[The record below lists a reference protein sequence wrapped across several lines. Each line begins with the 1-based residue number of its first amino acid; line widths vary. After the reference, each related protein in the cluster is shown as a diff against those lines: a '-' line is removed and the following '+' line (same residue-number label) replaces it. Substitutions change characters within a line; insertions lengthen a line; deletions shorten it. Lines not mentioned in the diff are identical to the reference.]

1 MTKNV
6 TLRMDVELLRELRH
20 RAVDADMS
28 LSAWITATLKG
39 LTAAHKEIE
48 DARIRSIER
57 IERGFHLGGRR
68 MARDELH
75 AQ

>member
-6 TLRMDVELLRELRH
+6 TLRLDEELLKELRH

-28 LSAWITATLKG
+28 LSAWITTTLKG
-39 LTAAHKEIE
+39 FAAAHKEIE

-57 IERGFHLGGRR
+57 MERGFHLGGQRIH
-68 MARDELH
+68 RDQLH
-75 AQ
+75 AR